1 MNIPDELQ
9 KVRDADVSKYRS
21 LPIMTKYEFDQIISL
36 RTTHLSR
43 GAIPFVNIDDDYKIN
58 TNMELRSIA
67 LLELKA
73 GKLPY
78 LIKRMIV
85 SGIKPEYEYWKIK
98 DLDLSS
104 VRYLMRD

>member
-1 MNIPDELQ
+1 MNINDEVQ

-21 LPIMTKYEFDQIISL
+21 LPLMTKYEFDQLIGL

-43 GAIPFVNIDDDYKIN
+43 GAVPFVKLPDDFKIKS
-58 TNMELRSIA
+58 NMELRQIA
-67 LLELKA
+67 LMEMRE

-78 LIKRMIV
+78 IIKRPMPF
-85 SGIKPEYEYWKIK
+85 GKPEFEYWKIK

-104 VRYLMRD
+104 VRNLLRD

>member
-9 KVRDADVSKYRS
+9 KVRDADVSTYRS
-21 LPIMTKYEFDQIISL
+21 HPLMTKYEFDQIISL

-43 GAIPFVNIDDDYKIN
+43 GAIPFVNILENDYKIE
-58 TNMELRSIA
+58 TNMELRKIA
-67 LLELKA
+67 LLELYE

-78 LIKRMIV
+78 LIKRTLPY
-85 SGIKPEYEYWKIK
+85 GKFEYWKIK

-104 VRYLMRD
+104 VRNLMRD

>member
-1 MNIPDELQ
+1 MNIADEVY

-21 LPIMTKYEFDQIISL
+21 LPIMTKYEFDQIIAL

-43 GAIPFVNIDDDYKIN
+43 GAISFVTLPDDFKIV
-58 TNMELRSIA
+58 TNMDLRRIA
-67 LLELKA
+67 LMELKE

-78 LIKRMIV
+78 MVKRCLP
-85 SGIKPEYEYWKIK
+85 SGKSDFEYWKIK

-104 VRYLMRD
+104 VRYLLRD